1 MSKTVC
7 IAFGIANYEDNALST
22 LLGAKADAER
32 VFDVLLNSEIVESD
46 STLSSVHYDVSRDE
60 ARKIIADVAYNP
72 EIDTLSI
79 YFAGHGGSSNSGY
92 FLCCKDCDT
101 SKMAYSALSLS
112 DIFTI
117 LSSSPKKH
125 VNLIIDACNA
135 GGLAQDLSAI
145 SKNSHM
151 GATSGI
157 SISIIAL
164 SSKDE
169 SSFENASG
177 GFGTTA
183 FLEVIKGERDSQS
196 NKEYL
201 SLGDVH
207 QALEMQHSNQTPSYW
222 SFNSTGTPRFCKN
235 VYAAKN
241 RKGKIFT
248 LPKIDEVST
257 STISSEARDLIWKSY
272 LEIASELEPRRL
284 QVTLERILGE
294 TLDDEEKVSLLLGLL
309 DSFLERSRNNE
320 DLFAPIYCASVFLF
334 VTSNVPSKTVEC
346 AFLTNVLLDELKKA
360 LHIVAKEMQDDEY
373 FLVRESGGH
382 SDFFTLPQRISNI
395 AAWAIL
401 AVHLDQ
407 VLNDGIET
415 MTKICQ
421 IILDKIND
429 NYSSSFELMSESQSP
444 AILVISTLSKL
455 VDRQEWADDYLA
467 HLYFSYSHNNGKVAR
482 TNLDNDL
489 AFDFIRHRLLE
500 EKANFEKFCAR
511 PTEVLLSLLS
521 HYWKQNTLEVI
532 RYDFK
537 DLDGVSI
544 NGYVPE
550 NYNNFSEE
558 QISAGR
564 NLGVRIGFDVF
575 TSQDL
580 KAFIENHLIQAAEA
594 AVTETDDQQLLTAII
609 ASLIYPDRLPWFLLS
624 Q

>member
-1 MSKTVC
+1 M
-7 IAFGIANYEDNALST
+7 
-22 LLGAKADAER
+22 
-32 VFDVLLNSEIVESD
+32 
-46 STLSSVHYDVSRDE
+46 HYDVSRDK

-145 SKNSHM
+145 SKNSQM

-241 RKGKIFT
+241 RKSKIFT

-294 TLDDEEKVSLLLGLL
+294 TLDDEEKVSLLLGLF

-334 VTSNVPSKTVEC
+334 VTSNLPSKTVEC
-346 AFLTNVLLDELKKA
+346 AFLTNVLLDE
-360 LHIVAKEMQDDEY
+360 
-373 FLVRESGGH
+373 
-382 SDFFTLPQRISNI
+382 
-395 AAWAIL
+395 
-401 AVHLDQ
+401 
-407 VLNDGIET
+407 
-415 MTKICQ
+415 
-421 IILDKIND
+421 
-429 NYSSSFELMSESQSP
+429 SQSP
-444 AILVISTLSKL
+444 AILVISTLSKI
-455 VDRQEWADDYLA
+455 VNRQEWADDYLA
-467 HLYFSYSHNNGKVAR
+467 HLYFSYNHNNGKVAR

-564 NLGVRIGFDVF
+564 NLGVTIGFDVF

-580 KAFIENHLIQAAEA
+580 KSFIENHLIQAAEA